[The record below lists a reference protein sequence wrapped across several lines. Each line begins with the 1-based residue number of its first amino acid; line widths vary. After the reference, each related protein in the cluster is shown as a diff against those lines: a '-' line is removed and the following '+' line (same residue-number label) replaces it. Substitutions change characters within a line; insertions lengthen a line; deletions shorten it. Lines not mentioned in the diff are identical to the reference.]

1 MTASSMPAMPTLY
14 AGFTLSDWFASSG
27 APASSSACV
36 WMRCWMMFW
45 GCYRELSA
53 YRQAPCRAHGRAL
66 SVRFDEIFGQRT
78 GYASLDN
85 LLRRLRANKDELLRV
100 LEYPAT
106 PLNSNGAKTDIRAH
120 VTRRKISF
128 GTRSESRPTARR
140 LQSRGPTLCMEK
152 IAALAGRQAQQTASR
167 LLGIPLLGT
176 QPAGKRSPSIPC
188 RIIPCPLQ
196 SVSEIVRYKRTCY
209 WRKNLGNNTGH

>member
-1 MTASSMPAMPTLY
+1 MTASSKPAMPTLY

-36 WMRCWMMFW
+36 WMRCWMMS
-45 GCYRELSA
+45 GAATGNCLP

-106 PLNSNGAKTDIRAH
+106 PPNSNGAKTDIRAH

-128 GTRSESRPTARR
+128 GTRSESRRAARDACLGALKTCNKLGVPFWSYLRDRLGVAGAAEVPRLAEIITQRATA
-140 LQSRGPTLCMEK
+140 
-152 IAALAGRQAQQTASR
+152 
-167 LLGIPLLGT
+167 
-176 QPAGKRSPSIPC
+176 
-188 RIIPCPLQ
+188 
-196 SVSEIVRYKRTCY
+196 
-209 WRKNLGNNTGH
+209 